1 MRRGALA
8 FVLLALACATP
19 QAAPDGLPPLAR
31 PERAGVSS
39 ERLARLTA
47 RMQEFEKDERISGV
61 VTLVSRRGQL
71 IHSDALGWQDVEAQ
85 TPMRRD
91 TLFRIA
97 SMTKPI
103 TSVAVL
109 MLVEEGKI
117 GLEESVEPW
126 LPELASPRVLRD
138 PGGSLARTTPA
149 PRGITVRDLLTHR
162 SGLAYA
168 FTSTG
173 PLSKALAA
181 GGLLGS
187 SSTISPDEWM
197 KRLGKLPLAYA
208 PGTRWHYGL
217 STDVL
222 GVLVERVA
230 RVPLAEFLR
239 TRIFEPLGMRD
250 TGFEVPPEKLDRLAT
265 LYAVD
270 PKTGQVTVMD
280 RPPASSLAKAPA
292 FAAGGGGLVST
303 ADDYVRFG
311 RMLLGKGA
319 LDGVRLLSPR
329 MVERMTTDHLT
340 PEQRKVQFLGRD
352 FWAGQGFGLG
362 VSVVD
367 DPTRAIGSELVSKG
381 THGWGGAHGTWY
393 FVDPEQE
400 LVAVMMIQLFGGG
413 RLVPM
418 IPAFESAVYQALE
431 D

>member
-1 MRRGALA
+1 MRRSALA
-8 FVLLALACATP
+8 VLLLALACV
-19 QAAPDGLPPLAR
+19 APPPPAGGPSPLAS
-31 PERAGVSS
+31 PERAGMSG

-61 VTLVSRRGQL
+61 VTLVSRRSRL
-71 IHSDALGWQDVEAQ
+71 VHNDVLGFQDVESQ

-91 TLFRIA
+91 TIFRIA

-109 MLVEEGKI
+109 MLVEEGEI

-138 PGGSLARTTPA
+138 PAGALARTTPA

-173 PLSKALAA
+173 PLSKSLTD

-187 SSTISPDEWM
+187 SSTLSPDEWM

-230 RVPLAEFLR
+230 RVPFAEFLR
-239 TRIFEPLGMRD
+239 TRIFEPLGMPD
-250 TGFEVPPEKLDRLAT
+250 TGFEVPADKLHRLAT
-265 LYAVD
+265 LYAID
-270 PKTGQVTVMD
+270 AKTGKVTALD
-280 RPPASSLAKAPA
+280 RPPQSTFAKAPA

-303 ADDYVRFG
+303 ADDYVRFA
-311 RMLLGKGA
+311 RMLLGKGE

-329 MVERMTTDHLT
+329 TVERMTTDHLT
-340 PEQRKVQFLGRD
+340 PEQRKIQFLGRD

-393 FVDPEQE
+393 FVDPEEE

-413 RLVPM
+413 QTVPM
-418 IPAFESAVYQALE
+418 IPAFESGVYQAIVE
-431 D
+431 

>member
-1 MRRGALA
+1 
-8 FVLLALACATP
+8 
-19 QAAPDGLPPLAR
+19 
-31 PERAGVSS
+31 
-39 ERLARLTA
+39 
-47 RMQEFEKDERISGV
+47 
-61 VTLVSRRGQL
+61 
-71 IHSDALGWQDVEAQ
+71 
-85 TPMRRD
+85 
-91 TLFRIA
+91 
-97 SMTKPI
+97 
-103 TSVAVL
+103 
-109 MLVEEGKI
+109 
-117 GLEESVEPW
+117 
-126 LPELASPRVLRD
+126 
-138 PGGSLARTTPA
+138 
-149 PRGITVRDLLTHR
+149 
-162 SGLAYA
+162 
-168 FTSTG
+168 
-173 PLSKALAA
+173 
-181 GGLLGS
+181 
-187 SSTISPDEWM
+187 M

-230 RVPLAEFLR
+230 RVPFAEFLE

-270 PKTGQVTVMD
+270 PKTGKVVTMD
-280 RPPASSLAKAPA
+280 RPPESALAKAPA

-311 RMLLGKGA
+311 RMLLGQGA
-319 LDGVRLLSPR
+319 LDGARLLSPR
-329 MVERMTTDHLT
+329 TVERMTTDHLT

-393 FVDPEQE
+393 FVDPEEE

-413 RLVPM
+413 QIVPM
-418 IPAFESAVYQALE
+418 IPAFESAIYQAIE
-431 D
+431 E

>member
-1 MRRGALA
+1 MRRSALA
-8 FVLLALACATP
+8 CFAVALACATP
-19 QAAPDGLPPLAR
+19 PAPGGPPPLAP
-31 PERAGVSS
+31 PERAGLSS

-61 VTLVSRRGQL
+61 VTLVSRRG
-71 IHSDALGWQDVEAQ
+71 ALVHNDVLGFQDVESQ

-109 MLVEEGKI
+109 MLVEEGEI

-126 LPELASPRVLRD
+126 LPELASLRVLRD
-138 PGGSLARTTPA
+138 PAGSLARTTPA
-149 PRGITVRDLLTHR
+149 PRGVTVRDLLTHR
-162 SGLAYA
+162 SGLAYT

-173 PLSKALAA
+173 PLSKALTA

-230 RVPLAEFLR
+230 RVPFGDFLR

-250 TGFEVPPEKLDRLAT
+250 TGFEVPPEKLGRLAT
-265 LYAVD
+265 LYAID
-270 PKTGQVTVMD
+270 PKTGKVAVMD
-280 RPPASSLAKAPA
+280 RPPESTFAKAPG
-292 FAAGGGGLVST
+292 FASGGGGLVST

-311 RMLLGKGA
+311 RMLLGKGQ
-319 LDGVRLLSPR
+319 LDGVRILSPR

-340 PEQRKVQFLGRD
+340 PEQRKIQFLGRD

-393 FVDPEQE
+393 FVDPEEE
-400 LVAVMMIQLFGGG
+400 LVAVMMIQLFGGA
-413 RLVPM
+413 RTVPM
-418 IPAFESAVYQALE
+418 IPAFESAIYQAIE
-431 D
+431 E

>member
-1 MRRGALA
+1 MRRAALA
-8 FVLLALACATP
+8 VLVFALACATSP
-19 QAAPDGLPPLAR
+19 APGRPPPLAP

-39 ERLARLTA
+39 ARLARLTA

-71 IHSDALGWQDVEAQ
+71 IHADALGFQDVESQ

-91 TLFRIA
+91 TIFRIA

-109 MLVEEGKI
+109 MLVEEGEI

-126 LPELASPRVLRD
+126 LPELASPPVLRD
-138 PGGSLARTTPA
+138 PAGALARVTPA

-168 FTSTG
+168 FTSAG
-173 PLSKALAA
+173 PLSKSLTA

-208 PGTRWHYGL
+208 PGARWHYGL

-230 RVPLAEFLR
+230 RVPFAEFLR

-250 TGFEVPPEKLDRLAT
+250 TGFEVPPEKLGRLAT
-265 LYAVD
+265 LYALD
-270 PKTGQVTVMD
+270 PKTGKVTVMD
-280 RPPASSLAKAPA
+280 RPPESSFAKAPG
-292 FAAGGGGLVST
+292 FASGGGGLVST
-303 ADDYVRFG
+303 ADDYLRFG
-311 RMLLGKGA
+311 RMLLGKGE

-340 PEQRKVQFLGRD
+340 PEQRKIQFLGRD

-393 FVDPEQE
+393 FVDPEEE

-413 RLVPM
+413 QLVPM
-418 IPAFESAVYQALE
+418 IPAFESAIYQAIE
-431 D
+431 E